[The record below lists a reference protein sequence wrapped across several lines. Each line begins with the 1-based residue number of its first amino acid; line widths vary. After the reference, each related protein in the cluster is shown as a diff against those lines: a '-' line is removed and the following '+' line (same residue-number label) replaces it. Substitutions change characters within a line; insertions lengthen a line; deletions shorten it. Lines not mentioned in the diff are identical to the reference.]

1 MNMIIRSVKEEPW
14 EILLHFIVKSVST
27 YQLYVCD
34 KLGNKAAAIAM
45 YI

>member
-1 MNMIIRSVKEEPW
+1 MYTIVRSVKEEPW

-27 YQLYVCD
+27 YRLYVCD
-34 KLGNKAAAIAM
+34 KLANKATTIAM